1 MSDSFSEFLV
11 SFSKSD
17 NNFLK
22 VPIVDNQL
30 FWLGGANADEIN
42 FDANF
47 FNTGNAQVGNE
58 NLKKITWEKIT
69 KNRFLKSKNDI
80 NNLYNCNLDD
90 NKYEKLRMGWL
101 RANKKYS
108 RGSKNSETIHNFIDK
123 KSEGVKKVQN
133 TIGKG

>member
-1 MSDSFSEFLV
+1 MVNADFELHNFTNSLDTTSLGSTLVNLSDSFSEFLV

-17 NNFLK
+17 DNFLK

-30 FWLGGANADEIN
+30 FRLGGANADEIN

-58 NLKKITWEKIT
+58 SLKKITWEKIT
-69 KNRFLKSKNDI
+69 QNRFLKSKNDI

-90 NKYEKLRMGWL
+90 NKYEKL
-101 RANKKYS
+101 
-108 RGSKNSETIHNFIDK
+108 
-123 KSEGVKKVQN
+123 
-133 TIGKG
+133 